1 MAMAEGRFVALH
13 PQPSHRPQTEDVEPA
28 QHPRTHLVVPAPV
41 DEKKLSHFHPGK
53 IFARSRWL
61 SMSCW
66 LKDFKDRLSYF
77 EDIEAVREFDLTV
90 LAPEE
95 VNSFVGDRL
104 FFLLGGQNG
113 VILIDMII
121 AAWEHDGHHLVL
133 GESVL
138 EGRVQFVD
146 GQLEPVVFGH
156 VVGCEGVQ
164 QLMFAINSPLSLTL
178 NTETSRNSP

>member
-1 MAMAEGRFVALH
+1 MG
-13 PQPSHRPQTEDVEPA
+13 
-28 QHPRTHLVVPAPV
+28 
-41 DEKKLSHFHPGK
+41 
-53 IFARSRWL
+53 
-61 SMSCW
+61 CW

-104 FFLLGGQNG
+104 FFLFGGQNG

-133 GESVL
+133 GESLL